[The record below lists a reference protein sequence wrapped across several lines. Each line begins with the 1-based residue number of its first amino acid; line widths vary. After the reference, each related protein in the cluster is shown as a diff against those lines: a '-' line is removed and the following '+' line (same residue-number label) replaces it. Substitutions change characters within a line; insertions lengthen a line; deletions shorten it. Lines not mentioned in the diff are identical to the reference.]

1 MNSIKKPMKTTFASS
16 QKRGFSLLEL
26 LVAMTVTT
34 LIVGSL
40 ISITS
45 IAMDTWNRSRSE
57 LRASRQAKAMVDTLA
72 RDLESLVT
80 RRDNTLSEWLSA
92 EAKSSGTN
100 TSAVNLYFY
109 TAAADRYSGNIGGSS
124 GNEGDVSCVGYQLE
138 ERDPFRDGGSGA
150 FDTFVLGRH
159 LVNPDVTF
167 TSLLGKPENDS
178 DPGLN
183 VLFQNQFGSEMTKT
197 DAFVCENIFQFSIT
211 FNVQTIVSGA
221 NVNQFV
227 TIGPASSSDKNLRI
241 TGQGITT
248 KSAGAPDPT
257 VPLTNGKITSIGIS
271 LSVLSDPGVEQL
283 RRDRSKASDAKW
295 LAKNS
300 YQYSKLVQLPGQ

>member
-1 MNSIKKPMKTTFASS
+1 MKTTFVSS

-57 LRASRQAKAMVDTLA
+57 LRASRQAKAMVDTMA
-72 RDLESLVT
+72 RDLEALVT
-80 RRDNTLSEWLSA
+80 RRDNTFSEWLSA
-92 EAKSSGTN
+92 EAVSGGTN
-100 TSAVNLYFY
+100 TSAVNLFFF
-109 TAAADRYSGNIGGSS
+109 TAAADRYFGDIGGANDK
-124 GNEGDVSCVGYQLE
+124 GGDISCVGYQLDK
-138 ERDPFRDGGSGA
+138 RDPFINDGSGD

-159 LVNPDVTF
+159 LVDPDVTF
-167 TSLLGKPENDS
+167 TSLLGKPEKENDS
-178 DPGLN
+178 GLSE
-183 VLFQNQFGSEMTKT
+183 LFKSQFGAELTKT
-197 DAFVCENIFQFSIT
+197 DAFVCENIFQFSLTFHIQIT
-211 FNVQTIVSGA
+211 AAGGA
-221 NVNQFV
+221 ITNEIV
-227 TIGPASSSDKNLRI
+227 TIGPSSSEDRQLRM

-248 KSAGAPDPT
+248 KSEGAPDPSG
-257 VPLTNGKITSIGIS
+257 PLTNGKITSIGIS

-283 RRDRSKASDAKW
+283 RRDGGRANDAAW